1 VNKTII
7 KYLLIMPA
15 LILILVFTLY
25 PTIFVYFLAIH
36 DITVRTFR
44 NPTFIGLENFIKI
57 ASNYEFWYAVGFTTL
72 FASIVTPIEII
83 LGLLISILLDRVPS
97 GKRLIITL
105 ILTPLAIAPA
115 LMGIMMKLM
124 FNEFI
129 GLIPYLLN
137 KIGLY
142 YSFFKD
148 FPSSFLTLII
158 TDIVQW
164 TPFVF
169 IVIYSGIQALP
180 REPYE
185 AAIIDGADSKNIF
198 RYITL
203 PLLKP
208 LLTIVLILR
217 LLDAFKTFDI
227 VHVMTGG
234 GPGFST
240 TTISVMIYKIGFV
253 YGNFGLAA
261 AATILLFYLATISAT
276 IGLKL
281 LAKMGVK

>member
-1 VNKTII
+1 
-7 KYLLIMPA
+7 MPA
-15 LILILVFTLY
+15 LVLLLVFTLY
-25 PTIFVYFLAIH
+25 PTIFIYFLAVH

-44 NPTFIGLENFIKI
+44 NPAFIGLENFIKV
-57 ASNYEFWYAVGFTTL
+57 ATNYEFWYALGFTTL
-72 FASIVTPIEII
+72 FAFIVTPIEIAF
-83 LGLLISILLDRVPS
+83 GLLISLLLDRVLP
-97 GKRLIITL
+97 GKRLIVTL

-124 FNEFI
+124 FNEFV

-137 KIGLY
+137 KIGLH

-148 FPSSFLTLII
+148 FPSSLLTLII
-158 TDIVQW
+158 TDVLQW

-180 REPYE
+180 QEPYE
-185 AAIIDGADSKNIF
+185 AAIIDGADAKNIF

-208 LLTIVLILR
+208 LLTVVLVLR

-227 VHVMTGG
+227 IHVMTGG

-240 TTISVMIYKIGFV
+240 TTISVMIYKIGFI

-261 AATILLFYLATISAT
+261 AATILLFYLATVGAT

-281 LAKMGVK
+281 LAKVGVK